1 MNKERLLKLADFVE
15 ANAVDNTFNMT
26 SYFSK
31 NVRKPEDLQ
40 HNCGTTAC
48 LAGWGCLVPEFK
60 QAGYHAELYEPAR
73 PDLGIIPVYGDFRMF
88 EALKAFFDLKYS
100 QSLYLFGEYA
110 DEDETVSRADEGVEQ
125 AVARIR
131 DFVATGEMN
140 WEEPDPDY
148 DEDKE
153 D

>member
-15 ANAVDNTFNMT
+15 ANAVDNNFNMT
-26 SYFSK
+26 TYFSR

-40 HNCGTTAC
+40 HNCGSTAC

-60 QAGYHAELYEPAR
+60 QAGYHAELYDSTR
-73 PDLGIIPVYGDFRMF
+73 PNLGIVPVYGDHKMF
-88 EALKAFFDLKYS
+88 DALMRFFDLKYS

-125 AVARIR
+125 EVTRIR
-131 DFVATGEMN
+131 DFVATGEMKWDDSN
-140 WEEPDPDY
+140 Y
-148 DEDKE
+148 SED